1 MTKAEIA
8 QQLARSTGLSQ
19 VDTAAVIEGF
29 IEAVAQAL
37 EKGDHV
43 EIRGFGTFKVVERA
57 PRTWPQSQSR
67 RDHRNPQAQDPDLQT
82 LQRRKEQNRPALTM
96 NLLLIS
102 IDSLRL
108 DFAPGISAT
117 VRTRPDFPL

>member
-29 IEAVAQAL
+29 IEAIAQAL
-37 EKGDHV
+37 EEGDHV

-57 PRTWPQSQSR
+57 PRTGRNPKAGAS
-67 RDHRNPQAQDPDLQT
+67 HRNPQAQNPDLQA
-82 LQRRKEQNRPALTM
+82 LQCRKEQNRPALT
-96 NLLLIS
+96 
-102 IDSLRL
+102 
-108 DFAPGISAT
+108 
-117 VRTRPDFPL
+117 